1 MSPRLPY
8 AIPVV
13 EIFSL
18 ELLLAVISYWAE
30 LHLESFQAS
39 IMELPHKK

>member
-1 MSPRLPY
+1 MSPRLPCV
-8 AIPVV
+8 IPVV

-30 LHLESFQAS
+30 SHLESFQTS